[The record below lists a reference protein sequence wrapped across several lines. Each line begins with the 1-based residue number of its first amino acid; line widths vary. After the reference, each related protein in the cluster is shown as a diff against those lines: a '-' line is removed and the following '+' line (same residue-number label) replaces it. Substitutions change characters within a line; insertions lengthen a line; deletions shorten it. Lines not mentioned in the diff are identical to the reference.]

1 MSFNHLHKQTGKA
14 SAKIEKCSRNRE
26 LFFFFIFCFFYGLH
40 LCGVHLYLGCHLCD
54 HA

>member
-1 MSFNHLHKQTGKA
+1 MSFNYLHEQTGKA

-26 LFFFFIFCFFYGLH
+26 LFFFFIFFFCGRL
-40 LCGVHLYLGCHLCD
+40 LCGVHLYLGYRLCD